1 MSSILSKKITN
12 FLFLSAY
19 NFKVI
24 SNNKL
29 KNSIGFSF
37 CEAIRS
43 CSFRV
48 SSIEDLI
55 AGLEAVPDIAA
66 IKAAR
71 KEYTDDWNE
80 PTPAKHAAQLAEY
93 KKEGGNVCTF
103 GLYRPYKC
111 NTCDAEFVTT
121 PRDARHCPACG
132 GTKLKLNPGRCSD

>member
-1 MSSILSKKITN
+1 MERINISLKPEAAKK
-12 FLFLSAY
+12 LRYA
-19 NFKVI
+19 
-24 SNNKL
+24 
-29 KNSIGFSF
+29 
-37 CEAIRS
+37 AIEKYGNMRS
-43 CSFRV
+43 TSLL
-48 SSIEDLI
+48 IEDLI